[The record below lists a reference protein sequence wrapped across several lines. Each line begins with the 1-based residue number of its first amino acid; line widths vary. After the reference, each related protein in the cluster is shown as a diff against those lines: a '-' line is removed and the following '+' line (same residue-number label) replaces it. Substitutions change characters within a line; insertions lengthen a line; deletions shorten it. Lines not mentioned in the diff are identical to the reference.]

1 MSAKMLSAGLAHDK
15 MLESIVMTSE
25 SSEENNDE
33 LKDRLANWFLTVREP
48 RDEKLDLS
56 YIDLEQLD
64 MVRTKRT
71 MGRTF
76 LCEKA
81 EGSPSAAPL
90 RASPR
95 SLRIAS
101 TAAAAWHLSLTAAV
115 AVSLHAGTLDQGGDD
130 RVWAIWVGKSRD
142 RKWEHSK
149 SLPVSDATC
158 ISEKTQ
164 LLRKTLPTVNC
175 ALLREERRPTTYSRT
190 FQFSGVTYV
199 RRTFIHYDDFEE
211 QEEAERCCLS
221 APPWTLKL
229 LVRFSIHLWWP
240 GLVARRDEDLF
251 GGRSDDELTAKIG
264 WDYQPEKIEEYFREK
279 PWQLA
284 EHGAAIVQALLGLAA
299 STAILLIQGQAWAQI
314 RLKLAPEV
322 RRSLCQLGPSYIKL
336 GQALASR
343 PDLVGGE
350 LAEELVQLQDSLP
363 AFDTKDALEVI
374 KQEFQGAQDP
384 AAAQELLKSLEG
396 AVPKAAASLGQVYQG
411 VLRGR
416 SVAVKVQRPEARR
429 LAAVDAALLRSLA
442 RGVEALRN
450 PLDGQRL
457 VRANVLGAVDEF
469 CSRLFEELDYRR
481 EASNCATFAALYGDH
496 GNYASDLPP
505 PGLKI
510 PELEPDFCGRG
521 EDSVAVGGRRAF
533 GTQRRCQRGF
543 ASCGDGNFSHAL
555 AASGYGCDA
564 HRPSWREF
572 AEGGH
577 VVGGQLVCFQKLA
590 RFTWTLG
597 L

>member
-1 MSAKMLSAGLAHDK
+1 MVLWRDSVRCVPKHQLRIPHVPRKVKELPPVS
-15 MLESIVMTSE
+15 EERSE
-25 SSEENNDE
+25 SRTPNRTDSGALRTLPKDISESE
-33 LKDRLANWFLTVREP
+33 LL
-48 RDEKLDLS
+48 
-56 YIDLEQLD
+56 
-64 MVRTKRT
+64 
-71 MGRTF
+71 
-76 LCEKA
+76 
-81 EGSPSAAPL
+81 
-90 RASPR
+90 
-95 SLRIAS
+95 AS
-101 TAAAAWHLSLTAAV
+101 TATA
-115 AVSLHAGTLDQGGDD
+115 T
-130 RVWAIWVGKSRD
+130 
-142 RKWEHSK
+142 
-149 SLPVSDATC
+149 
-158 ISEKTQ
+158 
-164 LLRKTLPTVNC
+164 
-175 ALLREERRPTTYSRT
+175 
-190 FQFSGVTYV
+190 
-199 RRTFIHYDDFEE
+199 
-211 QEEAERCCLS
+211 
-221 APPWTLKL
+221 
-229 LVRFSIHLWWP
+229 
-240 GLVARRDEDLF
+240 AR
-251 GGRSDDELTAKIG
+251 
-264 WDYQPEKIEEYFREK
+264 
-279 PWQLA
+279 
-284 EHGAAIVQALLGLAA
+284 
-299 STAILLIQGQAWAQI
+299 QAWAQI

-510 PELEPDFCGRG
+510 PELEPDFCGRRVLVMEWVEG
-521 EDSVAVGGRRAF
+521 ERLAPSADAKEDYAVK
-533 GTQRRCQRGF
+533 Q
-543 ASCGDGNFSHAL
+543 
-555 AASGYGCDA
+555 AA
-564 HRPSWREF
+564 
-572 AEGGH
+572 
-577 VVGGQLVCFQKLA
+577 
-590 RFTWTLG
+590 
-597 L
+597 

>member
-1 MSAKMLSAGLAHDK
+1 MYHG
-15 MLESIVMTSE
+15 
-25 SSEENNDE
+25 SSHRR
-33 LKDRLANWFLTVREP
+33 RLAAF
-48 RDEKLDLS
+48 
-56 YIDLEQLD
+56 
-64 MVRTKRT
+64 
-71 MGRTF
+71 
-76 LCEKA
+76 
-81 EGSPSAAPL
+81 
-90 RASPR
+90 
-95 SLRIAS
+95 
-101 TAAAAWHLSLTAAV
+101 
-115 AVSLHAGTLDQGGDD
+115 
-130 RVWAIWVGKSRD
+130 
-142 RKWEHSK
+142 
-149 SLPVSDATC
+149 
-158 ISEKTQ
+158 
-164 LLRKTLPTVNC
+164 
-175 ALLREERRPTTYSRT
+175 ALL
-190 FQFSGVTYV
+190 VTL
-199 RRTFIHYDDFEE
+199 TG
-211 QEEAERCCLS
+211 LL
-221 APPWTLKL
+221 APCYLHP
-229 LVRFSIHLWWP
+229 
-240 GLVARRDEDLF
+240 
-251 GGRSDDELTAKIG
+251 GRSDDELTAKIG

-510 PELEPDFCGRG
+510 PELEPDFCGRRVLVMEWVEG
-521 EDSVAVGGRRAF
+521 ERLAPSADAKEDLPLVEMGISATLLQLLGTGVMHTDPHGG
-533 GTQRRCQRGF
+533 
-543 ASCGDGNFSHAL
+543 NL
-555 AASGYGCDA
+555 
-564 HRPSWREF
+564 
-572 AEGGH
+572 
-577 VVGGQLVCFQKLA
+577 LK
-590 RFTWTLG
+590 
-597 L
+597 